1 MKIKR
6 KKDQEHI
13 LQQQLIEKFQRGQIS
28 RRGFMTRMLTGSLSL
43 AGFNVLLDGAALAEP
58 SAQDRPFTPT
68 FYNWIEDLHGAGIAD
83 VNARFEGIN
92 YQIAPVEGFG
102 VQRFV
107 AEARNQESTWD
118 VYVGQTPFVE
128 MVQLIGSET
137 MEPWDPYI
145 PQEVVDDIIP
155 SIREESTYRGDMYH
169 WPFFLDIIIMGW
181 HSGIIEAAGLPNTAP
196 ETWTEYLERAQQIVD
211 SGAAPFGAT
220 FDAHGWRSLAPFT
233 HSLSTDVYDEEGRF
247 LFTSEPAI
255 EALLLMQK
263 IMNLSHPDIL
273 LAGATDGGVN
283 GTPDEVAFAAERVG
297 YYTKYQNA
305 PVRFANNWPDPSQL
319 MLGPLP
325 KFEGGEGSTVFWT
338 TGAAL
343 FKHGSNKEEAAE
355 YMTELTYDMQLWQNS
370 IEGTD
375 AGRPLHLPPYSSIY
389 AEWDANPP
397 DWLPEAVPLVRNQL
411 EVAKAIPNHLFGLQ
425 QFIVGQ
431 PIWETFLTGQESD
444 PMVAMQNTWDA
455 VTAEIERS

>member
-1 MKIKR
+1 MKIRR

-13 LQQQLIEKFQRGQIS
+13 LQQRLTEKLRRGQIS

-43 AGFNVLLDGAALAEP
+43 AGFNVLMDGAALAGP
-58 SAQDRPFTPT
+58 SAQDRPLTPT
-68 FYNWIEDLHGAGIAD
+68 FYNWIEDLHGSGIAG
-83 VNARFEGIN
+83 VNSRFEGIN

-118 VYVGQTPFVE
+118 IYVGQTPFVE
-128 MVQLIGSET
+128 MVQLIESET
-137 MEPWDPYI
+137 MEPWGPYM

-155 SIREESTYRGDMYH
+155 SIREESTYKGDMYH
-169 WPFFLDIIIMGW
+169 WPVFLDIIMMGW
-181 HSGIIEAAGLPNTAP
+181 HAGIVEAAGLPDTAP
-196 ETWTEYLERAQQIVD
+196 ETWSEYLERAQQVVD

-233 HSLSTDVYDEEGRF
+233 HSLSTEVYDDEGRF

-273 LAGATDGGVN
+273 LSGASDGGVN

-297 YYTKYQNA
+297 YYIKYQNA
-305 PVRFANNWPDPSQL
+305 PVRMAANWPDPSQVR
-319 MLGPLP
+319 LGPLP
-325 KFEGGEGSTVFWT
+325 KFEGGEGSTVFWS

-370 IEGTD
+370 IEGTE
-375 AGRPLHLPPYSSIY
+375 AGRPYHLPPYSSIY
-389 AEWDANPP
+389 ADWNASPP
-397 DWLPEAVPLVRNQL
+397 DWLPDAVTLVRNQL

-431 PIWETFLTGQESD
+431 PVWETFLTGEETD
-444 PMVAMQNTWDA
+444 PMVAMQNSWDA